1 MSIMSLWQPIL
12 ASAALVFIAGSVIW
26 MAMPWHKNDWSPV
39 PNEDGARDA
48 LGALSA
54 GQYSLPHIKDMSDF
68 KHPDVQQK
76 YKDGPIAFITIKQA
90 GLPNMGPNLV
100 QMAFYNIFVAVLC
113 AYFVSRFAPAGADY
127 MAVFR
132 ISSAVA
138 FIAYGVA
145 YVQESI
151 WFSRPWSAT
160 VKTFLDASIYAGI
173 TGGVFGWLA

>member
-26 MAMPWHKNDWSPV
+26 MAMPWHKNDWSQLPD
-39 PNEDGARDA
+39 EESARKA
-48 LGALSA
+48 LQGLTH
-54 GQYSLPHIKDMSDF
+54 GQFSTPFIKDMNDF
-68 KHPDVQQK
+68 KNPEMQQK
-76 YKDGPIAFITIKQA
+76 YKDGPIAFITIKQP
-90 GLPNMGPNLV
+90 GIPNMTPNPI
-100 QMAFYNIFVAVLC
+100 QMALYNVFVAVLC
-113 AYFVSRFAPAGADY
+113 AYFVSRFALPGADY
-127 MAVFR
+127 MAIFR

-160 VKTFLDASIYAGI
+160 LKTFLDAFIYAGI